1 MSEDVIVMD
10 DPGPQ
15 SKAELD
21 TNGTATTP
29 SGFALA
35 IDGGRVLPR
44 HELNGDSSVVALP
57 IELGDHTGRR
67 AARPSTSQAPD
78 P

>member
-1 MSEDVIVMD
+1 MPAEVVVMD

-21 TNGTATTP
+21 ANGTATTP
-29 SGFALA
+29 SGFASA
-35 IDGGRVLPR
+35 VDGGRVLPK
-44 HELNGDSSVVALP
+44 HELHGDSAVVALP
-57 IELGDHTGRR
+57 IELEDHTGRS
-67 AARPSTSQAPD
+67 AARRSTPQAPD